1 MNGFYAPF
9 YKLKPIRLH
18 HLPSYFP
25 INIFFLC
32 RLIKYSYLYSMTKR
46 FQESNK
52 IIQLWRYRWYILIPI
67 LWIWYST
74 VMHIKVF
81 YDEVVDGELIHTDKY
96 NIMRGKTLWEILK
109 GKMQFKMNWY
119 HTHEEVWDKMKSK
132 LKRK

>member
-1 MNGFYAPF
+1 
-9 YKLKPIRLH
+9 
-18 HLPSYFP
+18 
-25 INIFFLC
+25 
-32 RLIKYSYLYSMTKR
+32 MTKR

-119 HTHEEVWDKMKSK
+119 HTHEEV
-132 LKRK
+132 